1 MKSLSFGERSSV
13 RLRYKRLA
21 FLKVSEFWVYGT
33 EFKVVK
39 CRLRLEFFSGNGNLP
54 AIPPTSPST
63 PVSTTDSLESTKE
76 NANHEN
82 FTDKERQVQEIL
94 MEATRN
100 GKQTNDQDQNN
111 VINNSSVP
119 GMIED
124 DNKNMVDDS
133 VMKPLDVNQAVQ
145 AAPNAGAEISAS

>member
-1 MKSLSFGERSSV
+1 
-13 RLRYKRLA
+13 
-21 FLKVSEFWVYGT
+21 
-33 EFKVVK
+33 
-39 CRLRLEFFSGNGNLP
+39 
-54 AIPPTSPST
+54 
-63 PVSTTDSLESTKE
+63 
-76 NANHEN
+76 
-82 FTDKERQVQEIL
+82 

-124 DNKNMVDDS
+124 DNKNMVDDT